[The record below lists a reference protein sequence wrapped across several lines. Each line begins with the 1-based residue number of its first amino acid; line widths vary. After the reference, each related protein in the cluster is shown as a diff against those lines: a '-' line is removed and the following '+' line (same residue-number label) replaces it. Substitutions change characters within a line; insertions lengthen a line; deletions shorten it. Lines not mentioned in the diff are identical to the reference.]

1 VALELGQSW
10 PQLPLGAKGLEPFH
24 PPGRCKEE
32 ISFAFCAH
40 LTQRSGHQNGG
51 GGGRSRR
58 SLTDEVYP
66 SRAFP

>member
-40 LTQRSGHQNGG
+40 LTQRSGEWTPEWWW
-51 GGGRSRR
+51 GR
-58 SLTDEVYP
+58 EE
-66 SRAFP
+66 